1 MRSQKRHIEAS
12 ITAGAVSSSKLGSP
26 RSRTV
31 TTLPSNSSPSRPQ
44 VNFPPRP
51 PVRRDRRSAVVGNRP
66 RARATPHPFAPRTR
80 LVPTPGMARAPR
92 GLALLGTRAWQP
104 CEPFLVVV
112 PLLRFSS
119 LARTLFRSAERGTG
133 SCIFDGCGIAC
144 AFVFS
149 VLQKARAGSG
159 CCGPLDAPAARPHP
173 EVQSKS
179 RPTTRVPRTQCLQS
193 RAACRRRSS
202 SARS

>member
-1 MRSQKRHIEAS
+1 MRSQKRHVEAS

-159 CCGPLDAPAARPHP
+159 CCLGFWTRRHSGRRP
-173 EVQSKS
+173 KGY
-179 RPTTRVPRTQCLQS
+179 
-193 RAACRRRSS
+193 RSYDLL
-202 SARS
+202 